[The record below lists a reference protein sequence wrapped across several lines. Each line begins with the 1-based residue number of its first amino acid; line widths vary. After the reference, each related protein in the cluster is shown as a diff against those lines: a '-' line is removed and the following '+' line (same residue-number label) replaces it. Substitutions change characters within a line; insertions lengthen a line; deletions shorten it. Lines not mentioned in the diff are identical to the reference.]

1 MQIRFSE
8 VVKVYFLPIKRAKN
22 YLKQNK
28 ETLNATC
35 FLVLTETHI
44 CVSNAI
50 HVLGFEL
57 RLLAT
62 K

>member
-8 VVKVYFLPIKRAKN
+8 VVKFFFLPIKRAKN

-44 CVSNAI
+44 SVSNAI
-50 HVLGFEL
+50 HVFSFEL